1 MKPLV
6 VPFIKTAIEGHQMYL
21 LIFYFHASSK
31 TNLIEVFLFS
41 QNAGNFSFLAWN
53 HMHKNL
59 YLNASKDL
67 KTFFCRLAVQFILFV
82 FMLSVS
88 NIFVITLP

>member
-31 TNLIEVFLFS
+31 TNLKILKCFFSHKMLETFLS
-41 QNAGNFSFLAWN
+41 L
-53 HMHKNL
+53 HEITCT
-59 YLNASKDL
+59 
-67 KTFFCRLAVQFILFV
+67 KTF
-82 FMLSVS
+82 
-88 NIFVITLP
+88 T

>member
-1 MKPLV
+1 MCSHEVL
-6 VPFIKTAIEGHQMYL
+6 PFIKTAIEGHQMYL

-31 TNLIEVFLFS
+31 TNPIEVFPFS
-41 QNAGNFSFLAWN
+41 QNAGNFFFLAWN

-67 KTFFCRLAVQFILFV
+67 KTFFFQTGSSIYLYLCCLLVTFLW
-82 FMLSVS
+82 
-88 NIFVITLP
+88 